1 MTAENISVA
10 RSLGR
15 FNAELAPIFFQASLV
30 PYLLFL
36 YFLSY
41 RGNHIPSL
49 ANFGFQFVLIFVFGT
64 VVAGILAK
72 TMFASTLAN
81 SDWLHGSAESLLT
94 ISNILIV
101 SKRSEESC
109 LSRTIYTDVLVAT
122 RNR

>member
-1 MTAENISVA
+1 M
-10 RSLGR
+10 
-15 FNAELAPIFFQASLV
+15 AELAPIFFQASLV

-81 SDWLHGSAESLLT
+81 VRLASWQRRVAPNNIQHSHCKYNAPKSL
-94 ISNILIV
+94 
-101 SKRSEESC
+101 
-109 LSRTIYTDVLVAT
+109 A
-122 RNR
+122 